1 MYKIVKMVITG
12 VLDKDVLK
20 QVIGP
25 VNHSRWLTTACR
37 LCRLWVSKHSLRRNS
52 IVYKSLKTI
61 ISYIVSV
68 YSVMWFEVKCK
79 PNILHGPRHMLKAV
93 QLVDKYCTAQVKT
106 VVHPVLQRGAWH
118 AHSENLLLS
127 LLGSEDI
134 EERKLAVEKIKEI
147 RGDDEYRDKS
157 VREFHVPQLNFEAD
171 SMFNLI
177 DLSEGQLFE
186 PVLTCHVQTLQL
198 EQYIDEPFPQPEADC
213 HTQCCERAVKE
224 TTIAAG
230 KVFGFERRDGYIRAK
245 MKSRDL
251 VKEVKSKK
259 ALAGMLG

>member
-1 MYKIVKMVITG
+1 M
-12 VLDKDVLK
+12 
-20 QVIGP
+20 
-25 VNHSRWLTTACR
+25 
-37 LCRLWVSKHSLRRNS
+37 
-52 IVYKSLKTI
+52 
-61 ISYIVSV
+61 
-68 YSVMWFEVKCK
+68 KCK

-127 LLGSEDI
+127 LLGSEDF
-134 EERKLAVEKIKEI
+134 EERKLAVEKIIEI
-147 RGDDEYRDKS
+147 RGDDEYGDKS

-177 DLSEGQLFE
+177 DLSEGQLLE
-186 PVLTCHVQTLQL
+186 PVLTCHVQTLQM

-224 TTIAAG
+224 TAIAAG